1 MLFRSG
7 MESTIYAVPRQ
18 GVDARKIETCLRDFY
33 EGRPFVRICGQT
45 PPDSLNVK
53 GTNCC
58 DIGLVVDPRTGQLVL
73 MSVIDNLVKGAA
85 GQAVQN
91 MNIMMGLDETAGL
104 KASPY
109 PI

>member
-1 MLFRSG
+1 MYTQVR
-7 MESTIYAVPRQ
+7 E
-18 GVDARKIETCLRDFY
+18 GVNAGDVEHCLKDFY
-33 EGRPFVRICGQT
+33 RNRPFIRIQGST

-58 DIGLVVDPRTGQLVL
+58 DIGFFLDAPKGQLIL
-73 MSVIDNLVKGAA
+73 MAAIDNLVKGAA

-91 MNIMMGLDETAGL
+91 MNIMMGLDESMGL
-104 KASPY
+104 KHSPY